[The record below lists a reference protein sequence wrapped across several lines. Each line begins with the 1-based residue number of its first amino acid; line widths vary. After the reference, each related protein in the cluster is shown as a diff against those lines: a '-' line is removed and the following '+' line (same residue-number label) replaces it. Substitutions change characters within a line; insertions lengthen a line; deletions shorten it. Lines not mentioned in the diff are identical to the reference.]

1 MVPGSRRVD
10 YAAGMAKARSKTS
23 RKKKDG
29 GDPGKKRRR
38 MRKSVEARKTAA
50 AGARPSRDEV
60 DTVKYKMGSAGDRSR
75 RGAP

>member
-1 MVPGSRRVD
+1 
-10 YAAGMAKARSKTS
+10 MAKARSKTP

-38 MRKSVEARKTAA
+38 TRRSVAARKTTAG
-50 AGARPSRDEV
+50 GARPSRDEV
-60 DTVKYKMGSAGDRSR
+60 DTVKYKKGSAGERTR